1 MTGTFAGN
9 ELTALTTIS
18 TGSSMLLNFQSD
30 PSESKGG
37 FVLQYETGKNT
48 QILNID
54 LCLSEKK
61 YDVFLYDKTIF
72 VLVAPAT
79 LPPFDDLDPCNA
91 FGKIITDTVSGFIES
106 PGWPDEHYPNSKD
119 CKWTIEVDNGLF
131 NHVELKIISFDLE
144 SR

>member
-1 MTGTFAGN
+1 MVWCSNKLYFLWSRTKVNSSLDISKIFENNNYLVNHTDINSNDVHFFSYFSYDFLYVYDGTSRYDSRELAAMTGTFAGN

-54 LCLSEKK
+54 LCLS
-61 YDVFLYDKTIF
+61 
-72 VLVAPAT
+72 
-79 LPPFDDLDPCNA
+79 N
-91 FGKIITDTVSGFIES
+91 
-106 PGWPDEHYPNSKD
+106 
-119 CKWTIEVDNGLF
+119 
-131 NHVELKIISFDLE
+131 
-144 SR
+144 

>member
-54 LCLSEKK
+54 LCLSEIE
-61 YDVFLYDKTIF
+61 DKI
-72 VLVAPAT
+72 
-79 LPPFDDLDPCNA
+79 
-91 FGKIITDTVSGFIES
+91 
-106 PGWPDEHYPNSKD
+106 
-119 CKWTIEVDNGLF
+119 
-131 NHVELKIISFDLE
+131 
-144 SR
+144 